1 MTARIYQPA
10 ETAMQSGGPRDEW
23 VLEFDAEARRPVDP
37 LMGWTGSADTQ
48 AQVRMRFESKAAA
61 LAYAN
66 RHGIAAQVIEPAARR
81 MTVRPMGYSGNF
93 AFSRKTPW
101 SH

>member
-1 MTARIYQPA
+1 MPARIYKPA
-10 ETAMQSGGPRDEW
+10 ESAMQSGGAKEEW
-23 VLEFDAEARRPVDP
+23 ILEFDAAERRPVDP

-48 AQVRMRFESKAAA
+48 SQVTLRFESKAAA

-66 RHGIAAQVIEPAARR
+66 KHGIAALVVEPAERK
-81 MTVRPMGYSGNF
+81 MVVRPQGYGGNF
-93 AFSRKTPW
+93 AFSRKVPW